1 MDIFSTGEKQTL
13 ENILEN
19 KEWRSNIQNE
29 LMKKNADKTVVAVKL
44 NIPGPIKNN
53 KYIQKIFSIGL
64 DELNKTIQY
73 EYLSRNCGPEA
84 FFISELSI
92 IDAKK
97 EMIKFE
103 EESTFGRLFDVDVM
117 SNVNEDRQYSRI
129 QFGFSER
136 KCFVCRRN
144 AKECARSQRHSK
156 KELSEAINDY
166 YYKNIQGEI

>member
-1 MDIFSTGEKQTL
+1 MDIFSTGEEQTL

-29 LMKKNADKTVVAVKL
+29 LMKRNADKTIVAIKL
-44 NIPGPIKNN
+44 NIPGSIKNN
-53 KYIQKIFSIGL
+53 KYIQKMFSMGL
-64 DELNKTIQY
+64 NELDKSIQY
-73 EYLSRNCGPEA
+73 EYLSRNSGPEA

-117 SNVNEDRQYSRI
+117 SETNQDKQYSRT
-129 QFGFSER
+129 QLGFSAR
-136 KCFVCRRN
+136 KCFVCGKN
-144 AKECARSQRHSK
+144 AKECARSQRHDK
-156 KELSEAINDY
+156 EELSEAINAY
-166 YYKNIQGEI
+166 YRKNIQGEI